1 MRSSSEERA
10 SLDDWVVIGE
20 ITKPFGLKGG
30 LKIRPLTE
38 DPGRFRRLAGAV
50 LEAVDGTRQ
59 TCTIDEVRTDRDSV
73 VLFCRE
79 IETVEQVE
87 RFVGGTVRI
96 PGSEA
101 IRLPQGSY
109 FQHDLVGL
117 QVYLEDG
124 RYLGV
129 IREIWPTG
137 GNDVLVVRDGERE
150 RLIPAIKSIVIAVD
164 LTEKRMVLRWM
175 EGLLDL

>member
-1 MRSSSEERA
+1 MSA
-10 SLDDWVVIGE
+10 DDWVVIGE
-20 ITKPFGLKGG
+20 ITKPFGLNGG

-50 LEAVDGTRQ
+50 LEAADGMQQ
-59 TCTIDEVRTDRDSV
+59 TCTLVDVRTDRDSV
-73 VLFCRE
+73 ILFCRE
-79 IETVEQVE
+79 IDKVEQVK

-96 PGSEA
+96 PRSEA
-101 IRLPQGSY
+101 IPLPPNSY
-109 FQHDLVGL
+109 FQHDLLGL
-117 QVYLEDG
+117 RVVLEDG
-124 RYLGV
+124 RYLGE

-150 RLIPAIKSIVIAVD
+150 RLIPAIKSLVVEVN
-164 LTEKRMVLRWM
+164 LQEKRMVLRWM

>member
-1 MRSSSEERA
+1 VSA
-10 SLDDWVVIGE
+10 DDWVVIGE
-20 ITKPFGLKGG
+20 ITKPFGLNGG

-50 LEAVDGTRQ
+50 LEAADGMQQ
-59 TCTIDEVRTDRDSV
+59 TCTLVDVRTDRDSV
-73 VLFCRE
+73 ILFCRE
-79 IETVEQVE
+79 IDKVEQVK

-96 PGSEA
+96 PRSEA
-101 IRLPQGSY
+101 IPLPPNSY
-109 FQHDLVGL
+109 FQHDLLGL
-117 QVYLEDG
+117 RVVLEDG
-124 RYLGV
+124 RYLGE

-150 RLIPAIKSIVIAVD
+150 RLIPAIKSLVVEVN
-164 LTEKRMVLRWM
+164 LQEKRMVLRWM

>member
-1 MRSSSEERA
+1 VSV
-10 SLDDWVVIGE
+10 DDWVVIGE

-38 DPGRFRRLAGAV
+38 DPERFRRLAGAV
-50 LEAVDGTRQ
+50 LEAADGSRQ
-59 TCTIDEVRTDRDSV
+59 TCTIAEVRTDRDSV

-79 IETVEQVE
+79 IDTVEQVE

-117 QVYLEDG
+117 QVFLEDG
-124 RYLGV
+124 RYLGE
-129 IREIWPTG
+129 IREIWSTG
-137 GNDVLVVRDGERE
+137 SNDVLVVRDGERE
-150 RLIPAIKSIVIAVD
+150 RLIPAIKSIVVEVN